1 MDILKTSKVQTK
13 DNMSFTNPYAS
24 KFDLAKKS
32 AIPGDSKSKGE

>member
-1 MDILKTSKVQTK
+1 MVKMKTSNLQTK

-32 AIPGDSKSKGE
+32 AVPGDLKSKGE